1 MASNSKKVI
10 SINPEFFKISGKK
23 KKGGNNKAVAI
34 PKIKKDKV
42 FNYFFLFREFQFF
55 YY

>member
-1 MASNSKKVI
+1 MK
-10 SINPEFFKISGKK
+10 PSGKK